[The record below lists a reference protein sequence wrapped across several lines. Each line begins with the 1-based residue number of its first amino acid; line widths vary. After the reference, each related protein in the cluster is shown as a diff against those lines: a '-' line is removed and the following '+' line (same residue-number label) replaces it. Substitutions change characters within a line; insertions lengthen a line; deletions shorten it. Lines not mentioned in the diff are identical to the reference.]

1 MSENLVS
8 VEDIIKSNY
17 GNQQNKEETN
27 KISFEDFINDKI
39 INNPNKQNEINK
51 DDFIKELEGKVE
63 NSNNYINIV
72 NQHFGDKENMK
83 IEELQDKFNPK
94 EEEKVNKEIQFE
106 DKKQE
111 DIENYNENKRDT
123 MKNINQ
129 EDDRKSSLP
138 SIDLIYPPLQKS
150 TDLDFLSEDLPEDKN
165 RDKILSSKIEI
176 NRKPNYTIDPEI
188 YKQIKNIKNTREE
201 SSVIKPIN
209 EFAEYEDK
217 DKKYNIFEAKH
228 LSSRGKYNSIEKKK
242 KPLYNDNDLEKF
254 VSVNFDLNN
263 VVLPMNHKKNEIQG
277 KGNQDV
283 ISKGIENIKNK
294 NKLQNFEYNRNIN
307 NFYSKDYNDDYFF
320 SLYKDFSNQNK
331 SLSVLDNKILK
342 ITNKQ
347 KESLGIL
354 NNYSQN
360 QPNALLNKMKKD
372 SGYNTN
378 RYNNNNNLFE
388 KYGVNQ
394 ININADNFLHEYQ
407 SKDYNIRDPKEKQKY
422 IESLKNEL
430 KQFAINKDKQKESR
444 DKNSGFNEVDERLQ
458 KLYKMNNLEPKLN
471 EDNNENKIDD
481 NIDNRIESLTEKIRN
496 IKDIN
501 NKFQKEDSKKEE
513 KELNDIENK
522 EINKP
527 EKKEG
532 KELNNLL
539 KDDENN
545 VNKNEENNLKIN
557 EDINLNKYEEN
568 NVEINEENKSNKN
581 EENNV
586 EINEGNN
593 LEINE
598 ENKSNKNEENNVEI
612 NEENKSNKNEENN
625 VEINEENNLNNN
637 EENSVEKKEEEL
649 KTVESNIKN
658 QEDEVQNITNKNE
671 ENEISKNDSNTENNK
686 QEDTD
691 LKLLSDMI

>member
-1 MSENLVS
+1 M
-8 VEDIIKSNY
+8 
-17 GNQQNKEETN
+17 
-27 KISFEDFINDKI
+27 
-39 INNPNKQNEINK
+39 
-51 DDFIKELEGKVE
+51 
-63 NSNNYINIV
+63 
-72 NQHFGDKENMK
+72 
-83 IEELQDKFNPK
+83 
-94 EEEKVNKEIQFE
+94 
-106 DKKQE
+106 
-111 DIENYNENKRDT
+111 
-123 MKNINQ
+123 
-129 EDDRKSSLP
+129 
-138 SIDLIYPPLQKS
+138 
-150 TDLDFLSEDLPEDKN
+150 
-165 RDKILSSKIEI
+165 
-176 NRKPNYTIDPEI
+176 
-188 YKQIKNIKNTREE
+188 
-201 SSVIKPIN
+201 
-209 EFAEYEDK
+209 
-217 DKKYNIFEAKH
+217 
-228 LSSRGKYNSIEKKK
+228 
-242 KPLYNDNDLEKF
+242 
-254 VSVNFDLNN
+254 
-263 VVLPMNHKKNEIQG
+263 
-277 KGNQDV
+277 
-283 ISKGIENIKNK
+283 
-294 NKLQNFEYNRNIN
+294 
-307 NFYSKDYNDDYFF
+307 
-320 SLYKDFSNQNK
+320 
-331 SLSVLDNKILK
+331 DNKILK

-422 IESLKNEL
+422 IESLKDEL

-444 DKNSGFNEVDERLQ
+444 EKNSGFNEVDERLQ
-458 KLYKMNNLEPKLN
+458 QLYKMNNLEPKLN

-496 IKDIN
+496 IKDVN
-501 NKFQKEDSKKEE
+501 EKYQKEEPKKED
-513 KELNDIENK
+513 KKLNDIEK
-522 EINKP
+522 EEINKSEKN
-527 EKKEG
+527 EKK
-532 KELNNLL
+532 KLSDLL

-545 VNKNEENNLKIN
+545 VNKNEENNLKTN
-557 EDINLNKYEEN
+557 EDINLNKY
-568 NVEINEENKSNKN
+568 
-581 EENNV
+581 
-586 EINEGNN
+586 
-593 LEINE
+593 
-598 ENKSNKNEENNVEI
+598 EENNVEI